1 MQGAYT
7 SRHTAGAV
15 PTGICDIPTTALG
28 VGPSPGNPFSRWGAY
43 STGLC
48 TEWQGKDRSPELP
61 STVMPCTIP
70 STGDA
75 EMLLHH
81 LFKQKGKMQALQPL
95 AHLVCLGVII
105 ERLLYACL

>member
-28 VGPSPGNPFSRWGAY
+28 VGPSPGNPFSRRGAY

-70 STGDA
+70 ST
-75 EMLLHH
+75 EMLRCCYTICLS
-81 LFKQKGKMQALQPL
+81 KKGKCR
-95 AHLVCLGVII
+95 HYN
-105 ERLLYACL
+105 LLLT